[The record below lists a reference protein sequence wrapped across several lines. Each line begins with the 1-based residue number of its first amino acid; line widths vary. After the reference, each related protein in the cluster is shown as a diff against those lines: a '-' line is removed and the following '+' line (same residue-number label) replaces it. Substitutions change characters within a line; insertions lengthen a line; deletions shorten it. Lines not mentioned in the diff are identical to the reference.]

1 MRGDGPEIELE
12 DVHTLIIGAGAV
24 GLACAAVLA
33 RRRTSVAILERN
45 RKVGQET
52 SARNS
57 GVIHAGLYYPTG
69 SLKARLCIAGRDRLY
84 SRCQQRAIPHRRCG
98 KILVATDA
106 AELAKLEAIAGQA
119 ARNGADVERIDAA
132 DVHRRVPAVRAIA
145 GLWSPNTGIID
156 VHALIDS
163 YRREAEDGGAM
174 LVLDHAAVAIS
185 RRPDG
190 WHVTARTAAG
200 ATTEIRAA
208 WLVNAAGLDASR
220 IAALAGLDV
229 DALGLRQKPCKGDY
243 FTLAPRHHGLAD
255 HLVYPVPVHA
265 GLGIHITFDLSG
277 RLMAGPDTE
286 YIDELRYDVDPAKA
300 ATFGAALRRYLPGI
314 TDDDLSPG
322 YAGIRPKLQGPG
334 EPVRDFVIEEASRHG
349 APQLINLI
357 GIESPGVTASEAI
370 ADMVDQLVSA

>member
-1 MRGDGPEIELE
+1 LD

-33 RRRTSVAILERN
+33 RRGEPVAVLERY
-45 RKVGQET
+45 RRPGQET

-69 SLKARLCIAGRDRLY
+69 SLKARLCVAGRDRLY
-84 SRCQQRAIPHRRCG
+84 ARCARAGVPHRRCG
-98 KILVATDA
+98 KIVVATDD
-106 AELAKLEAIAGQA
+106 AELAQIEAIARQA
-119 ARNGADVERIDAA
+119 QVNGAEVQLIDGAE
-132 DVHRRVPAVRAIA
+132 VRRRVPAVRAVA
-145 GLWSPNTGIID
+145 GLWSPSTGIVD
-156 VHALIDS
+156 AHALMDS
-163 YRREAEDGGAM
+163 YRHEAEAHGAM
-174 LVLDHAAVAIS
+174 VVLDHAVTALA

-200 ATTEIRAA
+200 ATAEIRAA
-208 WLVNAAGLDASR
+208 WLVNCAGLDASR
-220 IAALAGLDV
+220 LAELAGLDV

-243 FTLAPRHHGLAD
+243 FTLAAKYTGLAE

-265 GLGIHITFDLSG
+265 GLGVHITFDLAG

-286 YIDELRYDVDPAKA
+286 YVDELRYDVDPAKA
-300 ATFGAALRRYLPGI
+300 AAFGAALRRYLPEI
-314 TDDDLSPG
+314 RDDELAPG

-349 APQLINLI
+349 APRLVNLI
-357 GIESPGVTASEAI
+357 GIESPGLTASEAI
-370 ADMVDQLVSA
+370 AEVVDRIIAG

>member
-1 MRGDGPEIELE
+1 ME
-12 DVHTLIIGAGAV
+12 DVHTLVVGAGAV

-33 RRRTSVAILERN
+33 RRGEPIAVLERN
-45 RKVGQET
+45 RRVGQET

-69 SLKARLCIAGRDRLY
+69 SLKARLCVAGRDRLY
-84 SRCQQRAIPHRRCG
+84 ARCERRGVPHRRCG

-106 AELAKLEAIAGQA
+106 AEVGKLEAIARQA
-119 ARNGADVERIDAA
+119 AANGAEVQLIDAA
-132 DVHRRVPAVRAIA
+132 DVVRRVPAVRAIA
-145 GLWSPNTGIID
+145 GLWSPATGIVD

-163 YRREAEDGGAM
+163 YHREAEDGGAM
-174 LVLDHAAVAIS
+174 VVLDHAVTGVA

-200 ATTEIRAA
+200 ATAEIRAT

-220 IAALAGLDV
+220 IAELAGLDV

-243 FTLAPRHHGLAD
+243 FTLAPRHTGIAE

-265 GLGIHITFDLSG
+265 GLGIHITFDLAG
-277 RLMAGPDTE
+277 RVMAGPDTE
-286 YIDELRYDVDPAKA
+286 YVGELRYDVDPAKA
-300 ATFGAALRRYLPGI
+300 AVFGAALRRYLPGI
-314 TDDDLSPG
+314 RDDELSPG

-349 APQLINLI
+349 VPRLVNLI
-357 GIESPGVTASEAI
+357 GIESPGITASEAI
-370 ADMVDQLVSA
+370 AELVDHLIASA

>member
-1 MRGDGPEIELE
+1 LE
-12 DVHTLIIGAGAV
+12 DVHTLIIGAGAI
-24 GLACAAVLA
+24 GLACAAVIS
-33 RRRTSVAILERN
+33 RRGEAVAILERN

-69 SLKARLCIAGRDRLY
+69 SLKARLCVAGRDRVY
-84 SRCQQRAIPHRRCG
+84 ARCARHGVPHRWCG
-98 KILVATDA
+98 KVLVATDG
-106 AELAKLEAIAGQA
+106 AELTKLETLFRQA
-119 ARNGADVERIDAA
+119 VTNGAGEVQLIDAA
-132 DVHRRVPAVRAIA
+132 EVKRRVPAVRAIA
-145 GLWSPNTGIID
+145 GLWSPATGIVD
-156 VHALIDS
+156 VHALMDS
-163 YRREAEDGGAM
+163 YRHEAEDSGAM
-174 LVLDHAAVAIS
+174 LVLDHAVTDLA

-190 WHVTARTAAG
+190 WHVTACTAAG
-200 ATTEIRAA
+200 ATSEIRAA

-243 FTLAPRHHGLAD
+243 FALAPRHTGIAD

-265 GLGIHITFDLSG
+265 GLGVHITFDLAG
-277 RLMAGPDTE
+277 RVMAGPDTE

-300 ATFGAALRRYLPGI
+300 AAFGAALRRYLPGI
-314 TDDDLSPG
+314 ADDDLSPG

-349 APQLINLI
+349 APNLINLI
-357 GIESPGVTASEAI
+357 GIESPGLTASEAI
-370 ADMVDQLVSA
+370 AEVVDQLIGS